1 MYTSQK
7 GLTFLLLLKIVCLH
21 YSVRVRDIQ
30 RPALKTPNG
39 WPISRIFYGI
49 NIIKVDYLLTNPPVS
64 I

>member
-7 GLTFLLLLKIVCLH
+7 GLTFSLLLKIVCLH
-21 YSVRVRDIQ
+21 CSVRVRDIQ

-39 WPISRIFYGI
+39 WHISRIFYGI
-49 NIIKVDYLLTNPPVS
+49 NIIKVDYLLTNPAVS